1 MKILLFSSLFPSS
14 VRPVHGIFVE
24 TRLRELLQAGDD
36 VQATVVA
43 PVPWFPSKA
52 ARFGEYARYAA
63 TPAFE
68 QRHGVDIYHPRYA
81 LLPKVGMHMAP
92 YAMALG
98 AWSTLRKLQKKGF
111 DFDLIDA
118 HYYYPDGV
126 AAGLLARW
134 LGKPFFVTARGTD
147 VNLIAQFARP
157 RKHIVATARA
167 AACSIAVSQAL
178 ADRLVALGAPAD
190 RVRCL
195 RNGVDTNRFAP
206 QPCAEARRR
215 LQLQE
220 EGPYWL
226 MVGNLVELKGH
237 AIVIEALTAL
247 PDVTLLCVGAGADLA
262 ALQAL
267 AQRLGVAS
275 QVRFV
280 GQVPQTQLQWWY
292 SAADAL
298 VLCSSRE
305 GWPNV
310 LLEAMACGTPVLAT
324 PVGGAPEVVSAPAAG
339 RLLERRDAQA
349 LIEAWQALLA
359 QPPERAAT
367 RQYAEGFSWEATTQ
381 GQRQLFEQ
389 VMHVRY

>member
-24 TRLRELLQAGDD
+24 TRLRELLQSGG

-43 PVPWFPSKA
+43 PVPWFPSRA
-52 ARFGEYARYAA
+52 PCFGEYARLAA

-68 QRHGVDIYHPRYA
+68 RRNGMDVYHPRYA
-81 LLPKVGMHMAP
+81 LLPKVGMRMAP

-98 AWSTLRKLQKKGF
+98 AFPVLKKLQQQGF

-147 VNLIAQFARP
+147 INLIAEFARP
-157 RKHIVATARA
+157 RKRMLATARA
-167 AACSIAVSQAL
+167 AAGSVAVSQAL
-178 ADRLVALGAPAD
+178 ADRLVALGAPAQ
-190 RVRCL
+190 RVHCL
-195 RNGVDTNRFAP
+195 RNGVDTRRFAP
-206 QPCAEARRR
+206 QPRDVARRR
-215 LQLQE
+215 LGLAE
-220 EGPYWL
+220 EGRYWL

-237 AIVIEALTAL
+237 AVAIEALAAV
-247 PDVTLLCVGAGADLA
+247 PEVQLLCAGSGPERTRLEAF
-262 ALQAL
+262 
-267 AQRLGVAS
+267 AQRLGVADR
-275 QVRFV
+275 VHFA
-280 GQVPQTQLQWWY
+280 GQVPQTDLPWWY

-310 LLEAMACGTPVLAT
+310 LLESMACGTPVLAT
-324 PVGGAPEVVSAPAAG
+324 RVGGTPEIVDAPAAG
-339 RLLERRDAQA
+339 QMLEQRDAQA
-349 LIEAWQALLA
+349 LMEAWQRLTADLPA
-359 QPPERAAT
+359 RAAT
-367 RQYAEGFSWEATTQ
+367 RQYAEGFSWESTTQ

-389 VMHVRY
+389 VVHGQN

>member
-24 TRLRELLQAGDD
+24 TRLRELLQAGD
-36 VQATVVA
+36 VEATVVA

-52 ARFGEYARYAA
+52 PRFGEYARFAA

-68 QRHGVDIYHPRYA
+68 QRNGLDVYHPRYV

-98 AWSTLRKLQKKGF
+98 ALPVLQKLQKQGF

-134 LGKPFFVTARGTD
+134 MDKPFFVTARGTD
-147 VNLIAQFARP
+147 VNLIAEFARP
-157 RKHIVATARA
+157 KKHMVATARA
-167 AACSIAVSQAL
+167 AAGSIAVSQAL
-178 ADRLVALGAPAD
+178 ANRLVALGAPAS
-190 RVRCL
+190 RVHCL
-195 RNGVDTNRFAP
+195 RNGVDTSRFAP
-206 QPCAEARRR
+206 QPRDVARRR
-215 LQLQE
+215 LGLPE
-220 EGPYWL
+220 KGPYWL

-237 AIVIEALTAL
+237 AIAIEALTAL
-247 PDVTLLCVGAGADLA
+247 PEVTLLCVGAGPELA

-275 QVRFV
+275 QVRFA
-280 GQVPQTQLQWWY
+280 GQVAQAELQWWY
-292 SAADAL
+292 SAADVL

-310 LLEAMACGTPVLAT
+310 LLESMACGTPVLAT
-324 PVGGAPEVVSAPAAG
+324 QVGGAPEVVSVPEAG

-349 LIEAWQALLA
+349 LTGAWKALMA
-359 QPPERAAT
+359 DPPARTAI
-367 RQYAEGFSWEATTQ
+367 RQYAQGFSWEATTQ
-381 GQRQLFEQ
+381 GQRQLFER
-389 VMHVRY
+389 VVHARH